1 MIKTRLRKLPWLQ
14 AAAAGITLLLSS
26 ITAAQSP
33 PWQVF
38 AQADDRP
45 RLSVS
50 QSASLLDFMRA
61 QETTPVGSRALP
73 TDILIDGLLHTALLP
88 GGFSEAR
95 VCPGIIELQVVGQA
109 TNGLPQRPSVP
120 IRTSP
125 GGITYIEVAAPTS
138 SQPLRVLSQS
148 VSSAPSAMQGLRRQV
163 HALSRLPANQD
174 CRVSVEREN
183 LVAAAPPAAAATA
196 LVPPALVP
204 PALVSPAL
212 VSPALLV
219 PPPAPLAPPPV
230 LAAKTQAAAELPP
243 PPAPELKRK
252 HTLSSE
258 MLFQFG
264 GSRVQDLTPQ
274 GHAEIVRIARALKE
288 QIRSI
293 QSISVQGHTDP
304 MGSAKTNKRLSSERA
319 ETVRKILINSGIP
332 SRKIQAEG
340 LSTSQL
346 LVTDCQ
352 RRGDSKKDRLACNAP
367 NRRVE
372 IITNSSRG

>member
-1 MIKTRLRKLPWLQ
+1 MIKTRLRKLTCLQ
-14 AAAAGITLLLSS
+14 AAAAGFALLLSN

-38 AQADDRP
+38 AQAEDRP

-50 QSASLLDFMRA
+50 QSSSLLVFMRA

-109 TNGLPQRPSVP
+109 TSGLPQRPSVP

-163 HALSRLPANQD
+163 HALSRLPVNQD
-174 CRVSVEREN
+174 CRISVEREN

-196 LVPPALVP
+196 LVPPALV
-204 PALVSPAL
+204 SPAL
-212 VSPALLV
+212 VSTTPLV
-219 PPPAPLAPPPV
+219 PLPTPLAPPPV

-243 PPAPELKRK
+243 PPAPELKRR

-274 GHAEIVRIARALKE
+274 GHAEIVRIARAIKE

>member
-1 MIKTRLRKLPWLQ
+1 
-14 AAAAGITLLLSS
+14 
-26 ITAAQSP
+26 
-33 PWQVF
+33 
-38 AQADDRP
+38 
-45 RLSVS
+45 
-50 QSASLLDFMRA
+50 MRA

-125 GGITYIEVAAPTS
+125 GGITYIEVAAPIS

-163 HALSRLPANQD
+163 HALSRLPVNQD
-174 CRVSVEREN
+174 CRISVEREN

-196 LVPPALVP
+196 PVP

-212 VSPALLV
+212 VSTTPLV
-219 PPPAPLAPPPV
+219 PLPTPLAPPPV

-243 PPAPELKRK
+243 PPAPELKRR

-264 GSRVQDLTPQ
+264 GSRVQEHGRHD
-274 GHAEIVRIARALKE
+274 
-288 QIRSI
+288 
-293 QSISVQGHTDP
+293 
-304 MGSAKTNKRLSSERA
+304 
-319 ETVRKILINSGIP
+319 
-332 SRKIQAEG
+332 SRH
-340 LSTSQL
+340 
-346 LVTDCQ
+346 
-352 RRGDSKKDRLACNAP
+352 
-367 NRRVE
+367 
-372 IITNSSRG
+372 

>member
-1 MIKTRLRKLPWLQ
+1 MIKTRLRKLTWLQ
-14 AAAAGITLLLSS
+14 AAAAGFALLLSN

-38 AQADDRP
+38 AQAEDRP

-50 QSASLLDFMRA
+50 QSSSLLVFMRA

-125 GGITYIEVAAPTS
+125 GGITYIEVAAPIS

-163 HALSRLPANQD
+163 HALSRLPVNQD
-174 CRVSVEREN
+174 CRISVEREN

-196 LVPPALVP
+196 PVP

-212 VSPALLV
+212 VSTTPLV
-219 PPPAPLAPPPV
+219 PLPTPLAPPPV

-243 PPAPELKRK
+243 PPAPELKRR

-274 GHAEIVRIARALKE
+274 GHAEIVRIARAIKE

>member
-1 MIKTRLRKLPWLQ
+1 MIKIRSQNLSHLR
-14 AAAAGITLLLSS
+14 AAAALVGLVLASGLTRG
-26 ITAAQSP
+26 QSP
-33 PWQVF
+33 AWQTF

-50 QSASLLDFMRA
+50 QSSSLLVFMRA
-61 QETTPVGSRALP
+61 QELIPAGGRALP
-73 TDILIDGLLHTALLP
+73 TDILIDGRLHTALLP

-95 VCPGIIELQVVGQA
+95 VCPGIVDLQVAGQA
-109 TNGLPQRPSVP
+109 TNGLQQRPSVTV
-120 IRTSP
+120 RTNP
-125 GGITYIEVAAPTS
+125 GGITYVEVAGPTA
-138 SQPLRVLSQS
+138 SQPLRVLSQTAS
-148 VSSAPSAMQGLRRQV
+148 AAPSTMQGLRRQV

-174 CRVSVEREN
+174 CRVTVEPED
-183 LVAAAPPAAAATA
+183 LVAAAPPA
-196 LVPPALVP
+196 PPPVMAPKPQPVADL
-204 PALVSPAL
+204 
-212 VSPALLV
+212 
-219 PPPAPLAPPPV
+219 PPAPA
-230 LAAKTQAAAELPP
+230 
-243 PPAPELKRK
+243 PAPELKRR

-264 GSRVQDLTPQ
+264 GSRVQDLSPQ
-274 GHAEIVRIARALKE
+274 GHAEIVRIARLLKD

-304 MGSAKTNKRLSSERA
+304 MGSAATNKRLSTERA

-332 SRKIQAEG
+332 ARKIQAEG

-352 RRGDSKKDRLACNAP
+352 RRGDSKKNRLACNAP

-372 IITNSSRG
+372 IITNSSRS

>member
-1 MIKTRLRKLPWLQ
+1 MIKTRLRKLPRWQ
-14 AAAAGITLLLSS
+14 AAAASITFLLSGV
-26 ITAAQSP
+26 TVAQSP

-50 QSASLLDFMRA
+50 QSASLLVFMRA

-95 VCPGIIELQVVGQA
+95 VCPGIVELQVVGQA

-174 CRVSVEREN
+174 CRISVDPEN
-183 LVAAAPPAAAATA
+183 LVAAAPPAAS
-196 LVPPALVP
+196 PPALVA
-204 PALVSPAL
+204 PALV
-212 VSPALLV
+212 
-219 PPPAPLAPPPV
+219 APPTALASKPQPV
-230 LAAKTQAAAELPP
+230 AELAP

-293 QSISVQGHTDP
+293 QTISVQGHTDP

-332 SRKIQAEG
+332 ARKIQAEG

>member
-1 MIKTRLRKLPWLQ
+1 MIKTRLRKLPRLQ
-14 AAAAGITLLLSS
+14 AAIAGFTLLLSS
-26 ITAAQSP
+26 LTAAQSP

-50 QSASLLDFMRA
+50 QSASLLVFMRA

-212 VSPALLV
+212 LV

-264 GSRVQDLTPQ
+264 GSRVQDLTPH
-274 GHAEIVRIARALKE
+274 GHAEMVRIARALKE

-304 MGSAKTNKRLSSERA
+304 MGSAKTNKRLSAERA